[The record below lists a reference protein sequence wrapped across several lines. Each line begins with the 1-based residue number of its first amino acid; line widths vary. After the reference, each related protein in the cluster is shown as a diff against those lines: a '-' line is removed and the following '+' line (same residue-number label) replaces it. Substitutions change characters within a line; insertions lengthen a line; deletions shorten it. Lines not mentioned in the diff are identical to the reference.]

1 MHLAEA
7 EGQLKPIKYR
17 PDVDGLRAVAITS
30 VVAYHCGLPWASGG
44 FVGVDVFFVI
54 SGYLIGS
61 LVYKEIKVRSFTLSG
76 FYARRARR
84 ILPALLAV
92 LFFSYLIVIVMFS
105 PRETSDFAKSALAT
119 ITSSS
124 NIYFWKSTNYF
135 SAGTEL
141 NPLLMTWSLGV
152 EEQFYLLFPLF
163 MIILSRFKWRWQFFG
178 IATLAVI
185 SLTGSIWGSLH
196 RPVPTFYLLPTRAWE
211 LAAGVLLTI
220 FELNRP
226 LAKRSIRPM
235 MANILSAAGLALIL
249 LAIVHFDRTTP
260 FPGGAALLPVTGAVL
275 IIGTRSGLVNRALSW
290 RPIVFIGLISYSW
303 YLWHWPLLSFIR
315 AITYAGM
322 STQLSCLP
330 CLLSL
335 GFAILSYRFVERPF
349 RKSTTPTILL
359 LKRYGIAL
367 VLIAILPAYFIAS
380 QGMPGRYPAVQ
391 SMDQSIEQIESD
403 KCLVHTSVIH
413 PPLYAPCVPP
423 GNGPAVALIGDS
435 HAAALASALRPIGWS
450 SGYRLVELNKGN
462 CPPLLGVT
470 PSYGDSVLFERE
482 CLQFNRERL
491 DYIEH
496 ESKISVVVLAG
507 YWSDPLYSENR
518 SEDGIERPVSLKITS
533 PAENSEL
540 FEQGLDA
547 MVSRLR
553 KSGKVVYVVQDNPGF
568 AFDPVRFLR
577 NKLIWPR
584 RELANLLVNNSPDY
598 PDEIAPELNVTA
610 AAAAGTMIDRVIA
623 ANPGLRVVDPRGAFC
638 VQAGCRFAIADQ
650 TLYVDENHLSQLG
663 AQRAL
668 ADMRL
673 P

>member
-7 EGQLKPIKYR
+7 EDYQEPIKYR

-61 LVYKEIKVRSFTLSG
+61 LVYTEIKRRSFTLRA

-84 ILPALLAV
+84 ILPALFAV
-92 LFFSYLIVIVMFS
+92 LIFSSAAAIVLFS
-105 PRETSDFAKSALAT
+105 PREMSDFAKSALAT

-135 SAGTEL
+135 AAGTDL

-152 EEQFYLLFPLF
+152 EEQFYLLFPLL
-163 MIILSRFKWRWQFFG
+163 MIIFSRFKWRSQLFG
-178 IATLAVI
+178 IAMLAVL
-185 SLTGSIWGSLH
+185 SLAGSIWGSSH

-211 LAAGVLLTI
+211 LSAGVLLCM

-226 LAKRSIRPM
+226 HAKGSTSPI
-235 MANILSAAGLALIL
+235 MASILSAAGLGLIV
-249 LAIVHFDRTTP
+249 LAILHFDRTTP
-260 FPGGAALLPVTGAVL
+260 FPGSAALLPVTGAVL

-315 AITYAGM
+315 AITYGGM
-322 STQLSCLP
+322 STQLSCLIS
-330 CLLSL
+330 LLSL
-335 GFAILSYRFVERPF
+335 GFAILCYRFVERQF

-403 KCLVHTSVIH
+403 QCLVHTAVIH
-413 PPLYAPCVPP
+413 PPLYAPCVPM
-423 GNGPAVALIGDS
+423 GNGPAIALIGDS
-435 HAAALASALRPIGWS
+435 HAAALASALRPMGWS

-470 PSYGDSVLFERE
+470 PSYAGSIVLERE
-482 CLQFNRERL
+482 CLEFNRERL

-496 ESKISVVVLAG
+496 ESEISAVVVAG
-507 YWSDPLYSENR
+507 YWSDPLYSEDR
-518 SEDGIERPVSLKITS
+518 SEDDIGESADSKKAI
-533 PAENSEL
+533 PAKNAVL
-540 FEQGLDA
+540 FEQGLDTI
-547 MVSRLR
+547 VSGLR
-553 KSGKVVYVVQDNPGF
+553 KSGKVVYVVQDDPGF
-568 AFDPVRFLR
+568 AFDPVKFLR

-584 RELANLLVNNSPDY
+584 RELANLLASNGPDY
-598 PDEIAPELNVTA
+598 PDEIAPELNATA
-610 AAAAGTMIDRVIA
+610 AASARTMIDRVIA
-623 ANPGLRVVDPRGAFC
+623 ANPGVRVVDPRGAFC
-638 VQAGCRFAIADQ
+638 VRAGCRFAIADQ

-668 ADMRL
+668 AEMRL

>member
-1 MHLAEA
+1 MQLAEA
-7 EGQLKPIKYR
+7 EAQQKPIKYR
-17 PDVDGLRAVAITS
+17 PDVDGLRALAITS

-61 LVYKEIKVRSFTLSG
+61 LVYTEIKGRRFTLSA

-92 LFFSYLIVIVMFS
+92 LIFSYVAVIVLFS
-105 PRETSDFAKSALAT
+105 PRETSEFAKSALTT

-135 SAGTEL
+135 AAGTEL

-152 EEQFYLLFPLF
+152 EEQFYLLFPLL
-163 MIILSRFKWRWQFFG
+163 MIILSRFKRRWQFTG
-178 IATLAVI
+178 LALLALL
-185 SLTGSIWGSLH
+185 SLAGSIWGSLH

-211 LAAGVLLTI
+211 LSAGVLLCM
-220 FELNRP
+220 FELERP
-226 LAKRSIRPM
+226 HTKGSIRPM
-235 MANILSAAGLALIL
+235 VANILSAAGLALIV
-249 LAIVHFDRTTP
+249 LAVVHFDRTTP
-260 FPGGAALLPVTGAVL
+260 FPGGAALLPVFGAVL

-290 RPIVFIGLISYSW
+290 RPVVFVGLISYSW
-303 YLWHWPLLSFIR
+303 YLWHWPLLSFVR
-315 AITYAGM
+315 AVSYAGT
-322 STQLSCLP
+322 STQLSGLI

-335 GFAILSYRFVERPF
+335 GIAILSYWFVERPF
-349 RKSTTPTILL
+349 RRSTTPKILL

-367 VLIAILPAYFIAS
+367 VLIAIPSAYFIAS
-380 QGMPGRYPAVQ
+380 NGLPGRYPSVR
-391 SMDQSIEQIESD
+391 SLDQLVEQVESD
-403 KCLVHTSVIH
+403 ECLVHTSVIH

-450 SGYRLVELNKGN
+450 SGYRLVELNKGS

-482 CLQFNRERL
+482 CLQFNQERL

-496 ESKISVVVLAG
+496 ESEIRVVVLAA
-507 YWSDPLYSENR
+507 YWSAPLYSENR
-518 SEDGIERPVSLKITS
+518 SEDSIGKPANSKITD
-533 PAENSEL
+533 PAKNGEL

-547 MVSRLR
+547 MVSRLI
-553 KSGKVVYVVQDNPGF
+553 KSGKVVYIVQDNPGF

-584 RELANLLVNNSPDY
+584 RELANLLVSNSPDY
-598 PDEIAPELNVTA
+598 PDEIAPELNATVA
-610 AAAAGTMIDRVIA
+610 ASARAMIGRVIS
-623 ANPGLRVVDPRGAFC
+623 ANPGVQAVDPRGAFC

-673 P
+673 H